1 MKARFHIC
9 SPVTLGL
16 LLFSVS
22 AGATPP
28 ILPGGMHTLEA
39 IEKSVKATTED
50 AHKGCEL
57 TEARDTAQNKLPFTI
72 KAECATLCA
81 TSKTDSAPQ
90 KLSSKFFFSPEK
102 HRLHIGDG
110 GIPFKSLTGHL
121 EMDARMSCLET
132 AAQFCGGL
140 PRVAVSQV
148 QSLSSGTWKV
158 PAFHSCRDGEGTS
171 KSPYHPDFKL
181 RTRPP
186 QRKWTRSAGYQPM
199 PRPSSQGRLMGPLP
213 RSIEQYIQEDLK
225 GRVNESVLTVL
236 RSYGAG
242 RINHE
247 TCQQKLGSDPEND
260 YSFECDTVA
269 RIQALRANFQ
279 DPATCKHPIRAVSCF
294 GDCMGRSAQDP
305 VLGSATPNKTHDIT
319 LCGDL
324 LKQELASAAFKG
336 IASSTRELL
345 CEDFAARSI
354 LKAGDAFP
362 ATEGQTCAA
371 YRLRADCRGF

>member
-1 MKARFHIC
+1 MKALF
-9 SPVTLGL
+9 SLFTPSVL
-16 LLFSVS
+16 LLFSLP

-28 ILPGGMHTLEA
+28 QLPGGMHSLDA
-39 IEKSVKATTED
+39 IEKNIKASTGESQ
-50 AHKGCEL
+50 KGCEL

-102 HRLHIGDG
+102 HKLHIGDG

-132 AAQFCGGL
+132 AAHFCGGL
-140 PRVAVSQV
+140 AKVASSQV
-148 QSLSSGTWKV
+148 QSLSSGTWRV
-158 PAFHSCRDGEGTS
+158 AAFRSCQEGESTF
-171 KSPYHPDFKL
+171 KSPYHPDVKL

-186 QRKWTRSAGYQPM
+186 QRKWAQSAGYQPM

-213 RSIEQYIQEDLK
+213 RSVEQYIQEDLQ
-225 GRVNESVLTVL
+225 GRVDESVLATL
-236 RSYGAG
+236 RSYGAAK
-242 RINHE
+242 INLE
-247 TCQQKLGSDPEND
+247 TCQQRLSRDPEND
-260 YSFECDTVA
+260 FSFECDTVA
-269 RIQALRANFQ
+269 RIVALRSNFQ
-279 DPATCKHPIRAVSCF
+279 DPATCKYPIQAVSCF

-305 VLGSATPNKTHDIT
+305 VLGSPTPNKTHDIT
-319 LCGDL
+319 LCADA
-324 LKQELASAAFKG
+324 LKSELATGPFKG
-336 IASSTRELL
+336 IPPAIRELL

-371 YRLRADCRGF
+371 YRLRADCKGF